1 MEMKWLAVVLFATM
15 QGDMYIFN
23 SPSFDTREECMIAIE
38 ERRVDM
44 LTKLYMEYGRPM
56 PIRFINCVD
65 TDTLNELFEKYDMQQ
80 TTPEV

>member
-1 MEMKWLAVVLFATM
+1 
-15 QGDMYIFN
+15 
-23 SPSFDTREECMIAIE
+23 
-38 ERRVDM
+38 M